1 MAKTGERR
9 DPELVALFH
18 VEIEGIDGA
27 AFSKCSGLKTETEVF
42 ELQEGGENSL
52 VRKLIG
58 QSRASNI
65 VLTSGFVNAAA
76 LSDWREQVVNSGEK
90 VRKSGSIIQ
99 YDSKM
104 NEVVRWRFFNAIP
117 IRWELGE
124 FDLDHLEYVVIEEEE
139 QVVVVSDFGQFALAN
154 DRPAQQA
161 IAAAVVRD
169 RSGLE
174 QRAVG
179 RSSSEPRAYLVRQ
192 DGDLVVLDVQKL
204 AAAIARLPV
213 RQVSAPA
220 VERPPIRLLPFEPR
234 PRPMTRRSEARALR
248 ENDRRMSLP
257 VPPP

>member
-104 NEVVRWRFFNAIP
+104 NEVTRWRFFNAIP
-117 IRWELGE
+117 GWRCPRARPSWPDPRWRTSSGARWTG
-124 FDLDHLEYVVIEEEE
+124 
-139 QVVVVSDFGQFALAN
+139 SPKSRRSSTRRNSPPTSRA
-154 DRPAQQA
+154 RS
-161 IAAAVVRD
+161 AASCLRK
-169 RSGLE
+169 
-174 QRAVG
+174 
-179 RSSSEPRAYLVRQ
+179 RSSSASSKAIPSSRAR
-192 DGDLVVLDVQKL
+192 
-204 AAAIARLPV
+204 RTW
-213 RQVSAPA
+213 RRRSSAP
-220 VERPPIRLLPFEPR
+220 PR
-234 PRPMTRRSEARALR
+234 RGCTST
-248 ENDRRMSLP
+248 SSTWTTSTTS
-257 VPPP
+257 